1 MLLFGAIALIPA
13 ILIIFISLLAF
24 KPRFLTLNSLKELY
38 SLPILFFVLSSGWLF
53 KHSQRMQF
61 SDWDEFTQWGFAVKA
76 MYLFDS
82 LGPLSPAYLNNPGY
96 PPGLSVLAYLV
107 VKIGGSWDEADVFW
121 AYQLLFVSF
130 LLPLLGKFNFRKI
143 SYLLISVI
151 LFTFASIIF
160 FNPFNTVY
168 ADFLLSLFFAY
179 SLYLATDKK
188 TYANRFI
195 FLNLLLVVS
204 TLMLVK
210 DMSIYFVLVLTLLV
224 GLNSFLFGIM
234 GDQARKRLILISI
247 LRASLI
253 FLAGYATRFIW
264 LLFVN
269 SGNLN
274 SATSST
280 FGNSASLV
288 KNTLGIEDYLS
299 GPVTQNFIN
308 KILNEPLSRWVAFSP
323 EWIGFPLTTVQ
334 WLSIYSALFF
344 LIVFAAGS
352 RISKFHEF
360 TNSLIIV
367 GGAFGYFVVLLISYL
382 SIFSGVNS
390 VILTSVDRY
399 IAIYLSAIV
408 MYLVARAIHQISDF
422 SEVITNPSLGK
433 FENFIPKLAIGIT
446 VVFLLQSQVTYLTTY
461 VKKPNEYSDNLRV
474 NYKVLTEKIKYL
486 DLKIEDKVW
495 IISQD
500 TMGFEF
506 YIFQYEVLPAS
517 VGSIPFSIGTPSSK
531 QDIWTDPKMTID
543 KWDLALDDYDYVVMF
558 NSSETFVKEYGDLF
572 EDPESLKEQGI
583 YRVEHSDSG
592 NKLIKHI

>member
-1 MLLFGAIALIPA
+1 
-13 ILIIFISLLAF
+13 
-24 KPRFLTLNSLKELY
+24 
-38 SLPILFFVLSSGWLF
+38 
-53 KHSQRMQF
+53 MQF

-76 MYLFDS
+76 MFLFDS
-82 LGPLSPAYLNNPGY
+82 LGPLSPAYLNNPDY
-96 PPGLSVLAYLV
+96 PPALSALAYLV
-107 VKIGGSWDEADVFW
+107 VKIGGGWDEADVFW
-121 AYQLLFVSF
+121 AYQLLFIAF
-130 LLPLLGKFNFRKI
+130 LLPLLSKFNFRKI
-143 SYLLISVI
+143 SYLIISVF

-179 SLYLATDKK
+179 SLYLATDKN
-188 TYANRFI
+188 TYSNRFI

-210 DMSIYFVLVLTLLV
+210 DMSMYFILVLTVLV
-224 GLNSFLFGIM
+224 GVNSYFFGIIE
-234 GDQARKRLILISI
+234 GQIRRRLILISV
-247 LRASLI
+247 LRAGLI
-253 FLAGYATRFIW
+253 FVVGYATRFIW
-264 LLFVN
+264 LIFAN

-288 KNTLGIEDYLS
+288 KTTLSTGEYFS

-308 KILNEPLSRWVAFSP
+308 KIFNEPLSRWVAFSP
-323 EWIGFPLTTVQ
+323 EWIGFPLTTMQ
-334 WLSIYSALFF
+334 WLYIYSILFF
-344 LIVFAAGS
+344 LIVFAANS
-352 RISKFHEF
+352 RASKLHEL
-360 TNSLIIV
+360 TNGVIIV
-367 GGAFGYFVVLLISYL
+367 GGAFGYFIVLLISYL
-382 SIFSGVNS
+382 NIFSGVNS

-399 IAIYLSAIV
+399 IAIYLSTIV
-408 MYLVARAIHQISDF
+408 MYLVARAIQQISDF
-422 SEVITNPSLGK
+422 SEVVRNPFVGNFQSL
-433 FENFIPKLAIGIT
+433 IPKLAIGIT
-446 VVFLLQSQVTYLTTY
+446 LVFLFQSQVTYLTTY

-474 NYKVLTEKIKYL
+474 NYQVLTEKIRYL

-506 YIFQYEVLPAS
+506 YLFQYEVLPAS

-543 KWDLALDDYDYVVMF
+543 QWDLALNDYDYVVMF
-558 NSSETFVKEYGDLF
+558 KSTETFIEEYGDLF

-583 YRVEHSDSG
+583 YRVEHSGSG
-592 NKLIKHI
+592 NRLIKHI

>member
-1 MLLFGAIALIPA
+1 
-13 ILIIFISLLAF
+13 
-24 KPRFLTLNSLKELY
+24 
-38 SLPILFFVLSSGWLF
+38 
-53 KHSQRMQF
+53 MQF

-76 MYLFDS
+76 MFLFDS

-179 SLYLATDKK
+179 SLYLATDKN
-188 TYANRFI
+188 TYSNRFI

-210 DMSIYFVLVLTLLV
+210 DMSMYFILVLTVLV
-224 GLNSFLFGIM
+224 GVNSYFFGIIE
-234 GDQARKRLILISI
+234 GQIRRRLILISV
-247 LRASLI
+247 LRAGLI
-253 FLAGYATRFIW
+253 FVVGYATRFIW
-264 LLFVN
+264 LIFAN

-288 KNTLGIEDYLS
+288 KTTLSTGEYFS

-308 KILNEPLSRWVAFSP
+308 KIFNEPLSRWVAFSP
-323 EWIGFPLTTVQ
+323 EWIGFPLTTMQ
-334 WLSIYSALFF
+334 WLYIYSILFF
-344 LIVFAAGS
+344 LIVFAANS
-352 RISKFHEF
+352 RASKLHEL
-360 TNSLIIV
+360 TNGVIIV
-367 GGAFGYFVVLLISYL
+367 GGAFGYFIVLLISYL
-382 SIFSGVNS
+382 NIFSGVNS

-399 IAIYLSAIV
+399 IAIYLSTIV
-408 MYLVARAIHQISDF
+408 MYLVARAIQQISDF
-422 SEVITNPSLGK
+422 SEVVRNPFVGNFQSL
-433 FENFIPKLAIGIT
+433 IPKLAIGIT
-446 VVFLLQSQVTYLTTY
+446 LVFLFQSQVTYLTTY

-474 NYKVLTEKIKYL
+474 NYQVLTEKIRYL

-506 YIFQYEVLPAS
+506 YLFQYEVLPAS

-543 KWDLALDDYDYVVMF
+543 QWDLALNDYDYVVMF
-558 NSSETFVKEYGDLF
+558 KSTETFIEEYGDLF

-583 YRVEHSDSG
+583 YRVEHSGSG
-592 NKLIKHI
+592 NRLIKHI